1 MTLRQPTDGHGGNAG
16 IDEEAPVSHESLNER
31 VALIQ
36 STRTWSPLEEVAL
49 AVSVASE
56 SEHLIYVERR
66 SGLYRWSLAHPG
78 GGYPILR
85 VTARFLHV
93 GHARIVVGF
102 RTLPN
107 GISIMCDNP
116 SVVEE
121 PDSWEVLDPTTPVST
136 AQAVELITGAVGAP
150 ATPA

>member
-1 MTLRQPTDGHGGNAG
+1 M
-16 IDEEAPVSHESLNER
+16 SHESLNER

-36 STRTWSPLEEVAL
+36 SARTWSPLEEVAL

-56 SEHLIYVERR
+56 TERLIFVERR
-66 SGLYRWSLAHPG
+66 SDLYRWSLAHPG

-93 GHARIVVGF
+93 DHARIVVGF
-102 RTLPN
+102 RTLPS
-107 GISIMCDNP
+107 GMAIMCDDP

-121 PDSWEVLDPTTPVST
+121 PDSWQLLEPMMTVSN
-136 AQAVELITGAVGAP
+136 AEAVELITSAVGAP